1 MRCGLRGFPL
11 DIGRLLKPSQPN
23 VSAPLLF
30 LHHVTFRVLSS
41 EIITSCTW
49 HFHVLKPAMLFIA
62 LSVHVTS
69 LEVRPQ
75 RTAVAMHT
83 QTSIFA
89 PPHPKVIIS
98 KCDGAYTAR
107 SEA

>member
-1 MRCGLRGFPL
+1 
-11 DIGRLLKPSQPN
+11 
-23 VSAPLLF
+23 
-30 LHHVTFRVLSS
+30 
-41 EIITSCTW
+41 
-49 HFHVLKPAMLFIA
+49 MLFIA